1 MLPFVFKNS
10 SSYCLLLA
18 SICEPHINIDVK
30 TTERGFRKRA
40 PFLFTN
46 YNKNNNISFMKY
58 IYIIKAGD
66 TFAELEAVHG
76 GFEQWVIDN
85 MKGYEGLLKVV
96 NVEKGEK
103 LPDTDECLGVIMT
116 GSHSM
121 VTEREDWSEKTAKWI
136 REAVLSG
143 MPYFGI
149 CYGHQLLADAMGGEA
164 GYNPFGMEIGTV
176 EISKMPD
183 AAEDPLLKR
192 LPNEFAAHVIH
203 SQSAI
208 KLPAGAVCL
217 ARNKHDSHHAFRVG
231 DHAWGVQFHP
241 EFSEDAMRGYVE
253 RYREKL
259 DKAYELTLSSVRE
272 TPEATSLL
280 SAFAEYCKGL

>member
-1 MLPFVFKNS
+1 MRS
-10 SSYCLLLA
+10 
-18 SICEPHINIDVK
+18 
-30 TTERGFRKRA
+30 
-40 PFLFTN
+40 
-46 YNKNNNISFMKY
+46 

-66 TFAELEAVHG
+66 TFEELEAKHG
-76 GFEQWVIDN
+76 GFEQWIIDN
-85 MKGYEGLLKVV
+85 MKGYEDILKVV
-96 NVEKGEK
+96 NVEKGEE
-103 LPDTDECLGVIMT
+103 LPNHEDCLGVIMT

-176 EISKMPD
+176 EVSKLPEASEDLLFKDMPD
-183 AAEDPLLKR
+183 VFD
-192 LPNEFAAHVIH
+192 AHVIH
-203 SQSAI
+203 SQSAM

-217 ARNKHDSHHAFRVG
+217 AKNKHESHHAFRIG

-241 EFSEDAMRGYVE
+241 EFGEDAMRGYVE
-253 RYREKL
+253 RYRTKL
-259 DKAYELTLSSVRE
+259 DKAYELTLSAVRK